1 MKKKITAEAIRQ
13 YAVASKDPAPIH
25 FDPEAAMIAGFKRPI
40 AQGMYI
46 MGLAHSAYLS
56 MNPTQWIKSAR
67 MTFLSPLL
75 SETVV
80 RFEFETMNEE
90 VHVTVTVENDEVIA
104 SGCFSVEGGLNIG

>member
-1 MKKKITAEAIRQ
+1 MKKKITAEAIQQ
-13 YAVASKDPAPIH
+13 YADASNDPAAFH
-25 FDPEAAMIAGFKRPI
+25 FDPEAAMKAGFNRPI

-80 RFEFETMNEE
+80 RFEFETLNEE
-90 VHVTVTVENDEVIA
+90 VHVTITGENDEIIA
-104 SGCFSVEGGLNIG
+104 SGSFSVEGGLNIE